1 MSIDDLEGLDE
12 ETRKEI
18 EELQKVTREKD
29 GDEAYADAQHDLGN
43 IYASHNYLIQ
53 AMEAWENIQ
62 KSDGLEVYNYAL
74 YNKGLVCVKLEDTV
88 HAIDFWKKVKREW
101 GKEVFI
107 DSKFNLGI
115 LYTREQKYDKALKAW
130 NKIRKSDDFKT
141 YIELQAYIGNLY
153 YKKGDVDRAISIL
166 KRVNLDDDAKGYAE
180 AQLRLG
186 VIYYKL
192 NLIEKSILCFSRVK
206 REYSPEVFGS
216 AAFHLGLTIFEKK
229 QDIDS
234 ALAAWQS
241 IRREDNSIFYAEAQ
255 FNIGII
261 YLELGR
267 KEDAL
272 NTLRGVKI
280 EDNSEVYNRAQ
291 LHIADIYVSN
301 NDTTTA
307 IEFWEKIKLQC
318 NYEHYVTAKRNIG
331 MCYFRESKIDKA
343 VSIWKELSGSIKF
356 GNEYS
361 FKMNCFGE
369 IDKLFRMNLNLEIAN
384 GFLISFILILDIID
398 ELTIYSKHL
407 DSTIKAPERKFAHY
421 TSTYVADL
429 LLKHD
434 YKNDRCDLG
443 SKFRLNTINNVNDP
457 SEGLVLFNYL
467 TESNVNT
474 LKFEKN
480 NQVFVSCFTFN
491 HDSLNQFRLYG
502 KENNRE
508 ASGVS
513 LIFKNSY
520 FQTDYYNEV
529 SNLELPHRF
538 NRHFEVENNSEEH
551 SSFSKQILLR
561 CVYLEPD
568 SGYIRLAQRDK
579 LTFYREFS
587 DKQVAQQRWEAYQ
600 REIAFKTDK
609 VQSLLTDLKSSYRE
623 ITNAKN
629 QVLKENSNLGRELEV
644 LLDKILL
651 PLKYLIKHSAFQEE
665 QECRMI
671 YVTTIDNPK
680 VQMVYGQALYIEYEA
695 DIKDNLDKVYI
706 APAATQYQP
715 YLAKLLCDTNV
726 KIELSNNPYRQT

>member
-1 MSIDDLEGLDE
+1 MNIDDMEGVDE
-12 ETRKEI
+12 ATRKEI

-29 GDEAYADAQHDLGN
+29 GVEAFVNAQHSLGN
-43 IYASHNYLIQ
+43 IYASHDDLIQ
-53 AMEAWENIQ
+53 AMEAWKNVQ
-62 KSDGLEVYNYAL
+62 KSDGLEAYSYAL
-74 YNKGLVCVKLEDTV
+74 YNKGLACAKLGDTEN
-88 HAIDFWKKVKREW
+88 AIAFWSKVKRKW
-101 GKEVFI
+101 GKETFV
-107 DSKFNLGI
+107 DAQFNLGI
-115 LYTREQKYDKALKAW
+115 VYAQEEKYDEALKAW
-130 NKIRKSDDFKT
+130 GKIRKNDDFKT
-141 YIELQAYIGNLY
+141 YIELQVHIGVAY
-153 YKKGDVDRAISIL
+153 YKKGNVKRAVSIL
-166 KRVNLDDDAKGYAE
+166 ESIDLKDDVGVYAE

-186 VIYYKL
+186 IIYYKL
-192 NLIEKSILCFSRVK
+192 NLIEKSILYFSRVK
-206 REYSPEVFGS
+206 REYSSEIFGA
-216 AAFHLGLTIFEKK
+216 AAFHLGLTILEKK
-229 QDIDS
+229 QDVDS
-234 ALAAWQS
+234 ALTAWQS
-241 IRREDNSIFYAEAQ
+241 IIREDNSIFYAEAQ
-255 FNIGII
+255 FNTGIV
-261 YLELGR
+261 YLELGK

-272 NTLRGVKI
+272 TILENIRI
-280 EDNSEVYNRAQ
+280 EDNTEAYSKAQ
-291 LHIADIYVSN
+291 LHIADLYASQN
-301 NDTTTA
+301 ETNMA
-307 IEFWEKIKLQC
+307 IQFWGNIKLQYG
-318 NYEHYVTAKRNIG
+318 YEHYVTAKRNIG
-331 MCYFRESKIDKA
+331 MCYFREGKIDKA

-356 GNEYS
+356 GNKYS

-369 IDKLFRMNLNLEIAN
+369 IDKLFRMDLNSEIAN
-384 GFLISFILILDIID
+384 GFLTSFILILDIIE
-398 ELTIYSKHL
+398 ELTIYSKYL
-407 DSTIKAPERKFAHY
+407 DSTKKAPERKFAHY

-434 YKNDRCDLG
+434 YKNDICELG

-502 KENNRE
+502 KEDNRE

-529 SNLELPHRF
+529 SNLELPRRF
-538 NRHFEVENNSEEH
+538 NRDFEVENNSEED

-561 CVYLEPD
+561 CVYLEPN

-587 DKQVAQQRWEAYQ
+587 DKKDAQQRWENYQ
-600 REIAFKTDK
+600 KEIDSKTDK
-609 VQSLLTDLKSSYRE
+609 VQSLLTDLKNSYLG

-629 QVLKENSNLGRELEV
+629 QALEENPKLGKKLDV
-644 LLDKILL
+644 LLNEILL

-665 QECRMI
+665 QECRMMYI
-671 YVTTIDNPK
+671 TTINNSK
-680 VQMVYGQALYIEYEA
+680 VQMVYGQALYIEYET
-695 DIKDNLDKVYI
+695 DIKDNLDKIYI